1 MDITPLFKAC
11 VKTVRTRNKAFGVQN
26 DSDKNRILRN
36 KTKNVFMSK
45 AKDITSQI
53 TRLRDFLLDNRNAYL
68 NFSNFLRTGKHMTDA
83 ERDQID
89 NGAQRIINSCSHA
102 IQEFKKDTRK
112 IKSSAQA
119 TEFMEVVIKLIE
131 SYLKAVC
138 VIQVEQKAIRVKRA
152 LDIRKLSKLELEE
165 KRELFDFRIGNGN
178 GSWEDLPSKLNK
190 NISPDEEDKDSSSVT
205 NKHSSELAAELD
217 SSMSTDQYTLSPE
230 ELQMFELENTQ
241 LYSELNSLSE
251 EVKQIE
257 SKVLHIAEL
266 QEIFTEKVIMLHK
279 FMLTTILFLH
289 NTLSKYRTE
298 LMRTTTN

>member
-36 KTKNVFMSK
+36 KSKNVFMSK

-112 IKSSAQA
+112 IKGSSQA
-119 TEFMEVVIKLIE
+119 TEFMEVVIRLIE

-165 KRELFDFRIGNGN
+165 KKELFEFGMGN
-178 GSWEDLPSKLNK
+178 DLPSKMNK
-190 NISPDEEDKDSSSVT
+190 SISPDEEYVT

-230 ELQMFELENTQ
+230 ELQMFELENNQ

-266 QEIFTEKVIMLHK
+266 QEIFTEKVIKLIGI
-279 FMLTTILFLH
+279 FICNFQIIPTG
-289 NTLSKYRTE
+289 RTVAPSYGI
-298 LMRTTTN
+298 

>member
-45 AKDITSQI
+45 AKDMTSQI

-112 IKSSAQA
+112 IKSSPQA

-165 KRELFDFRIGNGN
+165 KKETFDIRIGN
-178 GSWEDLPSKLNK
+178 GSWEDLPSKMTK
-190 NISPDEEDKDSSSVT
+190 SISPDEEDKDSSSVI

-217 SSMSTDQYTLSPE
+217 SSMSADQYTLSPE
-230 ELQMFELENTQ
+230 ELQMFELENSQ

-266 QEIFTEKVIMLHK
+266 QEIFTEKVIILH
-279 FMLTTILFLH
+279 
-289 NTLSKYRTE
+289 
-298 LMRTTTN
+298 